1 MTLEP
6 EFKFPDVSRGIEDL
20 KFDPTGRRLVGLS
33 RTQLVL
39 WDPATGHEMLSLRC
53 RTGALDFA
61 FNPQLAFSSDGRSI
75 AASQF
80 DDTVAVWT
88 AEADDGFPKR

>member
-1 MTLEP
+1 
-6 EFKFPDVSRGIEDL
+6 
-20 KFDPTGRRLVGLS
+20 
-33 RTQLVL
+33 
-39 WDPATGHEMLSLRC
+39 MLSLRC